1 MPSRNMRLNAGRAAA
16 AAVLTLSLS
25 GTASAFGD
33 RTLDLY
39 NANTGESLKV
49 TFRRGGRYDQQGLEK
64 LNWFLRDWRRNEPTK
79 MDPKLFDTVWEVYQK
94 SGSRSAIQ
102 VHSGFR
108 SSTTNAMLRRR
119 SSGVA
124 EHSQHTLGK
133 AMDFHIPDVP
143 TATLRAI
150 ALQMQDGGV
159 GFYPRAN
166 SPFVHVD
173 VGSVRHWPRMTRQQ
187 LARIFPD
194 GETVHIPSDGKPMP
208 GYELARAAIDSGRS
222 VDTASS
228 GPNFLER
235 LFGIGRDPAPQAEA
249 RVEFAEAVK
258 AIRSG
263 ASGPKAA
270 RAETAVAEA
279 PIPPRHPLKE
289 IAVAANETPVPTSS
303 SSNVSGRASMDALF
317 AAEEIEGRKLPRTV
331 LGYAALPLNAF
342 LPRPHA
348 VRQAVGPTRPVAAP
362 NPVAATQAQVTA
374 GAEASILVT
383 DIWRYDERPA
393 TADAGGLVLA
403 PQMAPPQVFTP
414 SESLPEPRP
423 MKLAHGDRPDGTW
436 YGDEPSR
443 RFSPLAWVLR
453 R

>member
-1 MPSRNMRLNAGRAAA
+1 LRLHAGRAAA
-16 AAVLTLSLS
+16 AAVLSLSLS
-25 GTASAFGD
+25 GPASAFDD

-49 TFRRGGRYDQQGLEK
+49 TFKRGGRFDQQGLEK
-64 LNWFLRDWRRNEPTK
+64 LNWFLRDWRRNEPTR
-79 MDPKLFDTVWEVYQK
+79 MDPRLFDTVWEVYQK
-94 SGSRSAIQ
+94 SGSRSPIQ

-108 SSTTNAMLRRR
+108 SRTTNAMLRRR
-119 SSGVA
+119 SSAVA

-143 TATLRAI
+143 TATLRTI

-194 GETVHIPSDGKPMP
+194 GKTVHIPSDGKPMP
-208 GYELARAAIDSGRS
+208 GYEVARAAIDSGRS
-222 VDTASS
+222 IDTASA

-235 LFGIGRDPAPQAEA
+235 LFGIGRAPAPQAEA

-270 RAETAVAEA
+270 PTRADRAEPAVAEA
-279 PIPPRHPLKE
+279 PLPPRHPLKE
-289 IAVAANETPVPTSS
+289 IALAANESPLPAAS

-348 VRQAVGPTRPVAAP
+348 VRQAISPARPVAAP
-362 NPVAATQAQVTA
+362 KPAAAPQVQAPAEVSIVTMD
-374 GAEASILVT
+374 LWT
-383 DIWRYDERPA
+383 HDKRPA
-393 TADAGGLVLA
+393 TADAGDLVLV

-414 SESLPEPRP
+414 SDSLPEPRP

-443 RFSPLAWVLR
+443 RFSPLAWVFR